1 MKQQSLVFS
10 IIGGDTRQRECIEI
24 LASKGHIVKA
34 FGFKNICSNDR
45 VKIYEEMTPELFD
58 CDVLLLPIPYKDK
71 NGYIN
76 FKEINMQI
84 ELEEILNAVF
94 PSTIIILGKADEK
107 FKKITYD
114 KKIAWCDIVE
124 EEAFSILNAIPTAEG
139 AIQKAMEMTDITL
152 HGAKV
157 LILGYGRIGKSL
169 SRMLKGIGS
178 HVTVEARNYKDLAWI
193 KENGY
198 TPVHLKQLDSV
209 LPDQDIIFNTVPHM
223 ILDRKKLELVSKRA
237 VIIDLASYPGGVDFQ
252 AASDLGIRASLELG
266 LPGIVAPRTAAD
278 IICSVMLDVIKQM
291 RE

>member
-1 MKQQSLVFS
+1 MEQKSLVFS
-10 IIGGDTRQRECIEI
+10 IIGGDTRQRECIQI
-24 LASKGHIVKA
+24 LASKGYTVKA
-34 FGFKNICSNDR
+34 FGFKNISSTNNI
-45 VKIYEEMTPELFD
+45 KIYTELTSNFFD

-76 FKEINMQI
+76 FKDIDIQI
-84 ELEEILNAVF
+84 ELEEILDAVS
-94 PSTIIILGKADEK
+94 PPTIIILGKADDK

-114 KKIAWCDIVE
+114 KKIVWCDIVE
-124 EEAFSILNAIPTAEG
+124 EETFAILNAIPTAEG
-139 AIQKAMEMTDITL
+139 AIQKAMEMTNITL

-157 LILGYGRIGKSL
+157 LVLGYGRIGKSL

-178 HVTVEARNYKDLAWI
+178 HVTVEARKYEDLAWI

-198 TPVHLKQLDSV
+198 TPVHLEDLDSV
-209 LPDQDIIFNTVPHM
+209 LPNQDIIFNTIPHM
-223 ILDRKKLELVSKRA
+223 ILDRKKLELVPKHA
-237 VIIDLASYPGGVDFQ
+237 IIIDLASYPGGVDFK

-278 IICSVMLDVIKQM
+278 IICSVMLDVIKQL